1 MVTKIFGGIEV
12 EIITE
17 NVEVFQSYENVY
29 DRTCE
34 INHGL
39 EVYLKKYS
47 FRKKHKEKIEDSK
60 NGLETKM

>member
-1 MVTKIFGGIEV
+1 MVTKIFGDIEV
-12 EIITE
+12 EIISE

-39 EVYLKKYS
+39 EVYLKNIPLEKTT
-47 FRKKHKEKIEDSK
+47 KKK
-60 NGLETKM
+60 